1 MSKHQKLIIFIAL
14 MFCFSMFVAT
24 SHASM
29 SNGTIDSTNKYAYS
43 ENMGWINFADTN
55 STVHITDTELT
66 GYAYNENT
74 GWISLNCSNTDTCN
88 DNNYKVINTI
98 DGILSGYAYGENIG
112 WVNFSGVTI
121 NNEGEF
127 TGYAYNENTGYISF
141 NCSNTDTCNDNNYK
155 VTTDWRP
162 FSQRP
167 IVGSNNGSSVIPTHI
182 LESMNNQ
189 NQNNQEQE
197 GNNNNNQT
205 SGDTYFTN
213 GSFVKTNNISTVYF
227 ISKDNTRHSYP
238 SEAIWY
244 SYFNKDFTFVETK
257 EDIDFSQYRL
267 GKNVTFKVGT
277 LFKVPSVPKVYLVSS
292 DNGLI
297 RWIKTENK
305 AIELYGKDWNKLVY
319 DLDESLF
326 SDYTEGEVIE

>member
-1 MSKHQKLIIFIAL
+1 
-14 MFCFSMFVAT
+14 
-24 SHASM
+24 M

-43 ENMGWINFADTN
+43 ENMGWINFGDTN
-55 STVHITDTELT
+55 STIHITDTELT
-66 GYAYNENT
+66 GYAYSENS
-74 GWISLNCSNTDTCN
+74 GWISLNCSNDNTCSN
-88 DNNYKVINTI
+88 NNYKVSNTTS
-98 DGILSGYAYGENIG
+98 GVLSGYAYGENIG
-112 WVNFSGVTI
+112 WINFSGVTI
-121 NNEGEF
+121 NNSGEF
-127 TGYAYNENTGYISF
+127 IGYAYNENTGYISF
-141 NCSNTDTCNDNNYK
+141 NCSNTNTCTNNSYK

-162 FSQRP
+162 LSQRP
-167 IVGSNNGSSVIPTHI
+167 VIGGNTASSGSS
-182 LESMNNQ
+182 
-189 NQNNQEQE
+189 
-197 GNNNNNQT
+197 GNNNNNTNTDNNNNNNDNSSNDNDTNSNNNQT

-297 RWIKTENK
+297 RWIKTEDK

>member
-1 MSKHQKLIIFIAL
+1 
-14 MFCFSMFVAT
+14 MFVAT

-141 NCSNTDTCNDNNYK
+141 NCSNTDTCNDNSYK
-155 VTTDWRP
+155 VITDWRP

-167 IVGSNNGSSVIPTHI
+167 IVGSNNNSSAIPTYI

-189 NQNNQEQE
+189 NQNNQEQEEDNNNNQEQE

-205 SGDTYFTN
+205 SGDSYFTN
-213 GSFVKTNNISTVYF
+213 GSFIKTNNISTVYF
-227 ISKDNTRHSYP
+227 ISKDNTKHSYP

-244 SYFNKDFTFVETK
+244 SYFGKDFSFVDNK
-257 EDIDFSQYRL
+257 EDIDFSMYKL
-267 GKNVTFKVGT
+267 GKNVLFKKGT
-277 LFKVPSVPKVYLVSS
+277 LFKIPSVPKVYLVAN

-297 RWIKTENK
+297 HWIKTEK
-305 AIELYGKDWNKLVY
+305 TARRLFGTTWNTLVF

-326 SDYTEGEVIE
+326 SDYTEIGTIE